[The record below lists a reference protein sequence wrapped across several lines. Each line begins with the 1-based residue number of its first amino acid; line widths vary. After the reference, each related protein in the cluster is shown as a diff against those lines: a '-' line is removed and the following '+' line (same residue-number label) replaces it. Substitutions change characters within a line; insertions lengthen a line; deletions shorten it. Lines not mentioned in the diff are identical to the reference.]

1 MATARCRSRGIMPR
15 DLPKEVIKDGPYLFH
30 PLQHIFLLIF
40 LWLGR
45 ASAGAIGHFAGFCLC
60 CLLLLT
66 TFSGGPLLGTVP
78 ILFPRFF
85 LLPTPPLL
93 WVLLLRVH
101 CSPWGCFCLS
111 LRYCCSSWFSLCSCF
126 RGDLIHFLGSYYLHA
141 GWFSSPEL
149 SRPSTSQLLFG
160 YLPLHL
166 LKIPQTHH
174 IHNWTCHLLLILAWA
189 IFWVRPKL
197 LWYFFI
203 LHSLVFGGSKWL
215 LNLVLL
221 SLLLVRSHLSTSLPD
236 HCLIQILPFSV
247 LSLKHLSHIHPWSI
261 GRIEHNLVLTSPS
274 VHSHFM
280 GLGTPQELRQVSLTN
295 ISCIKCWGTRMTKT
309 VYWD

>member
-66 TFSGGPLLGTVP
+66 TSSGGPLLGTVP

-85 LLPTPPLL
+85 LLPTPPFL

-101 CSPWGCFCLS
+101 CSLWRGFCLS

-126 RGDLIHFLGSYYLHA
+126 RGDLTSLAPIISMLGDFLAQSWTIPPHPNYFLG
-141 GWFSSPEL
+141 
-149 SRPSTSQLLFG
+149 
-160 YLPLHL
+160 
-166 LKIPQTHH
+166 I
-174 IHNWTCHLLLILAWA
+174 
-189 IFWVRPKL
+189 
-197 LWYFFI
+197 
-203 LHSLVFGGSKWL
+203 
-215 LNLVLL
+215 
-221 SLLLVRSHLSTSLPD
+221 
-236 HCLIQILPFSV
+236 CL
-247 LSLKHLSHIHPWSI
+247 
-261 GRIEHNLVLTSPS
+261 
-274 VHSHFM
+274 
-280 GLGTPQELRQVSLTN
+280 
-295 ISCIKCWGTRMTKT
+295 CIC
-309 VYWD
+309 